1 MPIDSS
7 TNFNV
12 SPLVK
17 SNSTTLLGE
26 FEEADA
32 ISVPFKNK
40 RTTPVVQ
47 QFPKS
52 TLPRPF
58 PNNVVSIEPT
68 GSLFFQQYQ
77 LLQVLMMYDH
87 DP

>member
-12 SPLVK
+12 WPLVK

-58 PNNVVSIEPT
+58 PNNVVSFEPNCRE
-68 GSLFFQQYQ
+68 F
-77 LLQVLMMYDH
+77 
-87 DP
+87 